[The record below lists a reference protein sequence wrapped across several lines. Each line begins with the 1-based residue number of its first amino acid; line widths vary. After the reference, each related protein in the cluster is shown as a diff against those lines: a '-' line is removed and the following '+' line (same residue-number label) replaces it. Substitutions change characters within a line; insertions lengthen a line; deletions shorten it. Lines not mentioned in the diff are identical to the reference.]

1 MISIRYTK
9 RSNKE
14 QPDKAVTARGRA
26 MNHLVNCIV
35 KTLCPSGLKTWLII
49 NKLRADVKTSIVL

>member
-1 MISIRYTK
+1 
-9 RSNKE
+9 
-14 QPDKAVTARGRA
+14 